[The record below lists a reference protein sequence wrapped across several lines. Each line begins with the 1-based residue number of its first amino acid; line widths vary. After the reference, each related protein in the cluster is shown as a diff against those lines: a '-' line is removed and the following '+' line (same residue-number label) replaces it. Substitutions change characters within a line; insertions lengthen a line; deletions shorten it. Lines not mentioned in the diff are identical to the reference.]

1 MHDLA
6 NLWLGSLYVL
16 TFGVCFAAVAWTER
30 HAGGR
35 PVFVFPPMSDVAQS
49 TALEALS
56 TMRGL
61 VHQIGNNAH
70 ELALQFD
77 LALNTTDAQKQE
89 EVREMLRI
97 SLHRFIDI
105 THQVAQLDS
114 RLSGCL
120 PTDPPHRAH

>member
-1 MHDLA
+1 MHDFA
-6 NLWLGSLYVL
+6 NLWLASLYL
-16 TFGVCFAAVAWTER
+16 LAFGVCFGIVVWAER
-30 HAGGR
+30 RRG
-35 PVFVFPPMSDVAQS
+35 PNPIFLPPPPLHTAET
-49 TALEALS
+49 TALEALM

-77 LALNTTDAQKQE
+77 LALNTADEQKQKE
-89 EVREMLRI
+89 IRDMLRT

-114 RLSGCL
+114 RLSGYT
-120 PTDPPHRAH
+120 PTVTRPPH

>member
-1 MHDLA
+1 MQTLSD
-6 NLWLGSLYVL
+6 LWLSSLPVL
-16 TFGVCFAAVAWTER
+16 TFGVCFGLVFWSHRRDRAAF
-30 HAGGR
+30 GY
-35 PVFVFPPMSDVAQS
+35 PLPPLPPSAQA

-56 TMRGL
+56 TIRGF

-77 LALNTTDAQKQE
+77 LALNTTDASKQK
-89 EVREMLRI
+89 EVQDMLRA

-114 RLSGCL
+114 RLSGYT
-120 PTDPPHRAH
+120 PRNQSKN